1 MSSEKNE
8 IIRKQEKE
16 VENILCKL
24 KEEAN
29 KMFDSFFGV
38 HEDVTLMEFL
48 NCWREY
54 YAYDQDD
61 DANLRCPING
71 PESEDETFISVMKSF
86 IKDEDV
92 VVPDVPK
99 DIIDIVNR
107 LDSAKAELSRL
118 EKLPKIRCQK

>member
-1 MSSEKNE
+1 MSSEK
-8 IIRKQEKE
+8 KKE

-29 KMFDSFFGV
+29 KMFDLFFGI
-38 HEDVTLMEFL
+38 HEDVTQMEFL
-48 NCWREY
+48 NFWREY
-54 YAYDQDD
+54 YAYEQED

-71 PESEDETFISVMKSF
+71 PESEDETFISVLKSF

-99 DIIDIVNR
+99 HIVDIVNR

-118 EKLPKIRCQK
+118 VSN